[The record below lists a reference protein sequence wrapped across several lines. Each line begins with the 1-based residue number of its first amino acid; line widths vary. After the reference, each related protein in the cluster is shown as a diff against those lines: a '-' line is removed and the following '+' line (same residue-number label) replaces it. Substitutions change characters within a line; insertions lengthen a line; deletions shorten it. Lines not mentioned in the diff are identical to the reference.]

1 MPETLENNDPSA
13 RNPFP
18 GLRPFEPEESE
29 FFFGREDDI
38 YELLER
44 LRRVRFLAVVGESGC
59 GKSSVIRAGLIAS
72 LQDGFMVENGSA
84 WRIAMMRPWQ
94 SPISQLATTLAGPKA
109 LNASEPKAIEEL
121 LRRGALGII
130 EAIRKYPVADA
141 KLLILV
147 DQFDELITFMK
158 SEGAVDE
165 ARAFVKL
172 LLEAAEQREYPI
184 YIALTLRSELLGG
197 TVALHGL
204 PEAINRGLHL
214 LPQMSREQLRDVI
227 KGPIEL
233 SGARIDERVVDR
245 MLNDL
250 GDHYD
255 QLPVLQ
261 HALMRMWSAWA
272 SEGDK
277 SISLAH
283 YEKIGP
289 LENSLSKHAQSV
301 FDEFLDKEQQTLAE
315 AVFRSIT
322 ETVGGQIVRNPL
334 TFQKILESTKQT
346 DEDKVRKVI
355 NEFREDGRSFLLP
368 RILQPLTTETVVDIS
383 HESLFRQWKSLKR
396 WAEDEALKKE
406 LYRQISE
413 SALLWE
419 KKDFNDSF
427 LFRGARLIEADNWA
441 KDNGDKL
448 NKLEI
453 RFLEASRNLHR
464 AEIHRKT
471 EEELSKK
478 VVEEG
483 IRHGKAVLT
492 GAARVY
498 IDYSRKDLPFVK
510 RLREALNSKGIETV
524 LDLEIL
530 PGTDWPKQL
539 KNWVDETEAFIF
551 VISPDSIKS
560 VIARKELEYALQLNK
575 RVIPVVYRKVDPEFV
590 PASLRVLQW
599 IFLTD
604 EDEFDSATATLG
616 KVINTDLYWAR
627 THARL
632 SVRAADWESNAQNS
646 GLLLRGTEL
655 KEAEGWLAQA
665 EANKEPTPTM
675 LQIQYITASRKASYR
690 RQRLGMASLSMALI
704 LAIVISTFAL
714 WQYAK
719 ARQSEL
725 EAREALNEVTL
736 ARQASGT
743 AFSPD
748 GNLLFTVSKD
758 GRGRLTDISGK
769 ELLEIQ
775 AGTINSSAFSADGK
789 FIAYA
794 GSAGKVSLVE
804 LQTFKF
810 HLLSN
815 EAGNVMKLAFSPD
828 SQLLAAATNNG
839 NTKIWN
845 VGSGAQVLSLVSGE
859 RDVLLNAAFSP
870 DGKTLMT
877 TSNDGSIRL
886 WDVTTGKRLEVIGER

>member
-1 MPETLENNDPSA
+1 MPETIKNNDTSA

-44 LRRVRFLAVVGESGC
+44 LRRVRFLAVIGESGC

-94 SPISQLATTLAGPKA
+94 SPISQLATKLAEPKA
-109 LNASEPKAIEEL
+109 LNAAEPQPIEEL

-130 EAIRKYPVADA
+130 EVIRKYPIADA

-147 DQFDELITFMK
+147 DQFDELITFMNNPRI
-158 SEGAVDE
+158 EGAVDE

-227 KGPIEL
+227 KGPVEL
-233 SGARIDERVVDR
+233 SGVRIEERLVDR
-245 MLNDL
+245 ILNDL

-272 SEGDK
+272 SGADK
-277 SISLAH
+277 SIGLVH

-289 LENSLSKHAQSV
+289 LENSLSKHAEGV
-301 FDEFLDKEQQTLAE
+301 YLDLDEDQQPLAE

-322 ETVGGQIVRNPL
+322 ETVGGQTVRNPL
-334 TFQKILESTKQT
+334 TFLKILESTKQT
-346 DEDKVRKVI
+346 DEDKVRDVI
-355 NEFREDGRSFLLP
+355 NEFRKDKRSFLLP
-368 RILQPLTTETVVDIS
+368 GISQPLTTETVVDIS
-383 HESLFRQWKSLKR
+383 HESLFRQWKRLKR
-396 WAEDEALKKE
+396 WAEDEGLKKE

-419 KKDFNDSF
+419 KKDLNDSF

-448 NKLEI
+448 NELET
-453 RFLEASRNLHR
+453 RFLEAGRNLHR
-464 AEIHRKT
+464 TEIHHRT

-478 VVEEG
+478 IVEEG
-483 IRHGKAVLT
+483 IRHGRAVEK

-498 IDYSRKDLPFVK
+498 IDYSRRDIAFVNH
-510 RLREALNSKGIETV
+510 LRQALNSIGIETV
-524 LDLEIL
+524 MDLNIPL
-530 PGTDWPKQL
+530 GANWQKQVTDWM
-539 KNWVDETEAFIF
+539 EESEAFIF
-551 VISPDSIKS
+551 VISPDSVRS
-560 VIARKELEYALQLNK
+560 ASALWELEYAFRLKK
-575 RVIPVVYRKVDPEFV
+575 RVIPVVCRNVDVEFV
-590 PASLRVLQW
+590 PTSLAELQW
-599 IFLTD
+599 IFLRD
-604 EDEFDSATATLG
+604 EDEFNKATATLG
-616 KVINTDLYWAR
+616 RAINTDLYWAR

-632 SVRAADWESNAQNS
+632 SVRAADWERNARNK

-665 EANKEPTPTM
+665 EANKQPIATM
-675 LQIQYITASRKASYR
+675 LQFQYILASGRASYIR
-690 RQRLGMASLSMALI
+690 RKIVMTSLSAGVLLTVM
-704 LAIVISTFAL
+704 ISIFAVS
-714 WQYAK
+714 QYAK
-719 ARQSEL
+719 ARKSY
-725 EAREALNEVTL
+725 EAREALKVVIR
-736 ARQASGT
+736 ARQDSGS
-743 AFSPD
+743 ALSPD
-748 GNLLFTVSKD
+748 GKLLFTVSKD
-758 GRGRLTDISGK
+758 GQGRLTDINSGRP
-769 ELLEIQ
+769 LLEVS
-775 AGTINSSAFSADGK
+775 AGDIRSATFSADGK
-789 FIAYA
+789 FIAVG
-794 GSAGKVSLVE
+794 GSAGNVRLIELSTRKVLS
-804 LQTFKF
+804 
-810 HLLSN
+810 LSN
-815 EAGNVMKLAFSPD
+815 EGGGNVMKLAFSPD
-828 SQLLAAATNNG
+828 AQLLATAG
-839 NTKIWN
+839 DDGETKIWN
-845 VGSGAQVLSLVSGE
+845 VGSQRQVLSLLSDE
-859 RDVLLNAAFSP
+859 RDGLQDVAFSP
-870 DGKTLMT
+870 DGKNLVT
-877 TSNDGSIRL
+877 TNSDGSIRL
-886 WDVTTGKRLEVIGER
+886 WDVKTGVMTKIE